1 MNSHLIKT
9 VMLAALMNAR
19 AAIAQTTPPMIPATP
34 QVTSHVT
41 SQLTTVGSA
50 IHADPMD
57 PRLSAPIGHRQPRL
71 KDVTV
76 GEVGGRIDQVDAES
90 AAVDRKLNICRGC

>member
-19 AAIAQTTPPMIPATP
+19 AAVAQTTPPVMP
-34 QVTSHVT
+34 QLA

-50 IHADPMD
+50 VHADPME
-57 PRLSAPIGHRQPRL
+57 PRLSAPIGHRQPRI

-76 GEVGGRIDQVDAES
+76 GQVGKIDQVDAES
-90 AAVDRKLNICRGC
+90 AAIDRKLNICRGC